1 MALVTFDVS
10 AAVAFITLNRPD
22 KLNAINGPMLDELEQ
37 ALDEA
42 ERDDAVR
49 AIVLRGEGR
58 AFSAGFDLDSPAFDS
73 GSADAIREELTRDF
87 RAIMRFWDCSK
98 PTIAAVHGYCLG
110 SSMEISA
117 VCDITIAAEGCRFGA
132 PEVRY
137 GSGIVCLV
145 LPWIIGLKA
154 AKELLLTGGD
164 IDATRALSVGLINR
178 IVPGSE
184 LQAAAE
190 SVAYE
195 VAANDAHAVRLT
207 REAIRR
213 GYETAGLRRALAQA
227 LEYDI
232 CIETTETPESAA
244 FRKVMEADGLKAALA
259 WRAAQYRK
267 QEPASDEKKQQ
278 PAG

>member
-1 MALVTFDVS
+1 MALVTLDVRES
-10 AAVAFITLNRPD
+10 VAFITLNRPD
-22 KLNAINGPMLDELEQ
+22 KLNAINGPMLEELEQ
-37 ALDEA
+37 ALDAA
-42 ERDDAVR
+42 EGDDAVR

-73 GSADAIREELTRDF
+73 GSAEAIREELTRDF
-87 RAIMRFWDCSK
+87 NVIMRFWDCSK
-98 PTIAAVHGYCLG
+98 PTVAAVHGYCLG

-132 PEVRY
+132 PEVRF

-145 LPWIIGLKA
+145 LPWVVGVKS

-164 IDATRALSVGLINR
+164 VDAARALSMGLVNR
-178 IVPGSE
+178 VVPADE

-190 SVAYE
+190 SVAHE
-195 VAANDAHAVRLT
+195 IAANDADAVRLT
-207 REAIRR
+207 REAINR

-232 CIETTETPESAA
+232 RIETTETPELAA
-244 FRKVMEADGLKAALA
+244 FRKIMEADGLKAALT

-267 QEPASDEKKQQ
+267 
-278 PAG
+278 